1 MTVGHNLFS
10 IDNNNV
16 NITGCIA
23 LSDVLARLTLLN
35 SLWLSLHLW
44 DHFVS
49 SCGVTAFTVWPR
61 VTPTVDDSGV
71 HVCFLPLPKPSTWLP
86 VLCWGSLSVHTAVM
100 ARIAAKQPE
109 NRTANNIRKANHSFS
124 CWSTFGLRRFYQCE
138 ENNFLTKNI
147 GRFPIS
153 QHKIHLNW
161 VLYFYWIIAIKC

>member
-1 MTVGHNLFS
+1 MHCSFWRFGQ
-10 IDNNNV
+10 IDT
-16 NITGCIA
+16 I
-23 LSDVLARLTLLN
+23 D
-35 SLWLSLHLW
+35 LSLIKPPPVGPFCLILW
-44 DHFVS
+44 
-49 SCGVTAFTVWPR
+49 CQAFTVWPR